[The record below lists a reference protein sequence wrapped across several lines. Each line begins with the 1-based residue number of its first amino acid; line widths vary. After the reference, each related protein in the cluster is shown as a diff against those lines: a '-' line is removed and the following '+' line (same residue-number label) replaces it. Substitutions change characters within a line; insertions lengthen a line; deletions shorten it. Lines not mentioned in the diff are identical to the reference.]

1 MKLKSPQF
9 DLTIF
14 LFILDDQVSSSQ
26 PKVQPQSQVQRQ
38 PPSQSQAQPKPQSA
52 RSKPRPKTEEKP
64 SKHDSKDSQP
74 KRWEPEFTNV
84 WGTKQNE
91 PQTSSSSQTQ
101 QSARISK
108 NPMSQPIVHPF
119 ASQPPITQS
128 TLFGVKQ
135 QTAPAVAQSVS
146 QSQTSSSQQQS
157 ARGRPRP
164 KVQEPMKPTKD
175 DSKAA
180 SSSSQEQSGAW
191 VPQYA
196 DVWGGRQPNNPPD
209 THINQPKTDR
219 PQSQQGKPRPT
230 QQQKQ
235 QPRGGPSQRAGTIDD
250 DIDKLSISNVS
261 VASSIS
267 SQSSKQSTER
277 SAPIPTSA
285 LIPLSPHKGSGTVGR
300 RVSVDV
306 NFLPLLIDKLLPTV
320 YQYDVTIEPNLPK
333 RMLPYIFERYR
344 QNNFKN
350 IFVAFDGQKIAV
362 SPQILP
368 IKESM
373 QQQTKVIDENGRER
387 VYMVAVK
394 EARDCKIDFQSL
406 RK

>member
-1 MKLKSPQF
+1 M
-9 DLTIF
+9 F
-14 LFILDDQVSSSQ
+14 LCISDDQGPSSQ
-26 PKVQPQSQVQRQ
+26 PKVQPQPQVQRQ
-38 PPSQSQAQPKPQSA
+38 PPSQPQAQPKPQSA
-52 RSKPRPKTEEKP
+52 RSKPRPKPQEKP
-64 SKHDSKDSQP
+64 PKDDTKESRP
-74 KRWEPEFTNV
+74 KQSGAWEPEFTNV
-84 WGTKQNE
+84 WGNKQNE
-91 PQTSSSSQTQ
+91 PQTSSSSQAQ
-101 QSARISK
+101 PSAWIPN
-108 NPMSQPIVHPF
+108 NPMSQPVHPF
-119 ASQPPITQS
+119 ASQQPSTQS
-128 TLFGVKQ
+128 ALPISSPVM
-135 QTAPAVAQSVS
+135 AQSVS
-146 QSQTSSSQQQS
+146 QPQTSSSQQQS
-157 ARGRPRP
+157 SRGRPRP
-164 KVQEPMKPTKD
+164 KVQEPMKPMKD
-175 DSKAA
+175 NSKAP
-180 SSSSQEQSGAW
+180 SSSSQEQPGAW

-196 DVWGGRQPNNPPD
+196 DVWGAKQPSNPPD
-209 THINQPKTDR
+209 THINQPKTDKQ
-219 PQSQQGKPRPT
+219 QSQQAKPRPT

-235 QPRGGPSQRAGTIDD
+235 QPRGGPSQRPGTIDE

-261 VASSIS
+261 VASG
-267 SQSSKQSTER
+267 QLSKQSTER
-277 SAPIPTSA
+277 PAPIPTSA
-285 LIPLSPHKGSGTVGR
+285 LIPLSPRKGSGTLGR

-333 RMLPYIFERYR
+333 RMLPHIFERYR